1 MWLRRTKRKTVSFA
15 EEEEKRIDDVLSKL
29 RKWSDMVKGGVL
41 GEEVIACLKQ
51 KITNI
56 LDLCDFLYS
65 EYVPPFEIS
74 KKALSEAEL
83 RAIINEL
90 KMLGG
95 FLGWLRLDGS
105 YYTVDMDT
113 FKKIVEWDFTDTR
126 KYLTDTFDCDK
137 FAMYFKSRLALDFGI
152 NAVGVVLDY
161 SAGHA
166 YNLVILKDSQTRWYL
181 YEPQDDS
188 IFTYNT
194 RDVNMYAMKSYVLLL

>member
-1 MWLRRTKRKTVSFA
+1 MWLRRTKRKTASFT

-41 GEEVIACLKQ
+41 GEEVLACLKQ
-51 KITNI
+51 KITKI
-56 LDLCDFLYS
+56 LDLCDFLYN

-74 KKALSEAEL
+74 RKLLLEAEV

-90 KMLGG
+90 KFLGG
-95 FLGWLRLDGS
+95 FLGWLRLDS
-105 YYTVDMDT
+105 NYYTVDFDT

-152 NAVGVVLDY
+152 NAIGVVLDY
-161 SAGHA
+161 SASHA
-166 YNLVILKDSQTRWYL
+166 YNLVILKDSQTKWYL
-181 YEPQDDS
+181 YEPQTDD